1 MKSTIFAGATL
12 FLLAAG
18 GAACAQQIDCA
29 KFSAA
34 LESDMKAMSAGA
46 LASGKNAV
54 RDASVAA
61 VAAAN
66 VQSNLVL
73 MQAAKCKLPTEP
85 VSASHYIQPA
95 LECSMKEGYGSDAE
109 RQAACDRA
117 KWERK
122 K

>member
-1 MKSTIFAGATL
+1 MWKLALILMMAT
-12 FLLAAG
+12 G
-18 GAACAQQIDCA
+18 GAAQAQQIDCA

-46 LASGKNAV
+46 VASGKSAA
-54 RDASVAA
+54 RDASFAS

-73 MQAAKCKLPTEP
+73 MQAAKCKLPGEP
-85 VSASHYIQPA
+85 VSASYYIQPA
-95 LECSMKEGYGSDAE
+95 LECSMKESYGSDTE
-109 RQAACDRA
+109 RQAACDRI